1 MFTKPLFVMMKQLI
15 ACISLLFIYQYTFA
29 QNEKINYLRNLQYS
43 KAEKL
48 GITVNSKS
56 DESYPVISP
65 DGKRLY
71 FTREGHKGNL
81 EYKFDR
87 HDQDIWFT
95 EKTLGGGWSEAKNLG
110 NPVNE
115 GYSSMINVPN
125 INSLIIWGSPK
136 GYIGVKVSKKT
147 PGGWSKPSEF
157 YQLKVKESL
166 RSDNV
171 FVGNDLKTVLVSQKR
186 DIFVTFKKE
195 DGSWSTPKNLGQ
207 TINTEF
213 TEIAAFLAPDNRTL
227 YFTSDGH
234 PGFGESDL
242 YISRRLD
249 DSWQK
254 WSKPVNL
261 GPAINTKKNE
271 SGLYLPASGEDA
283 YFHRNSRKQKREIY
297 KVKLP
302 KKLRPIPVVL
312 ITGRVL
318 DAQTK
323 KPLGAKIS
331 YDNLVT
337 NKEVGVSYSAPKDG
351 GYEVTLPAGYKY
363 GYFAQKKG
371 YYPIGES
378 VNLTTLKNYKEIKVD
393 LLITPIKK
401 GVKIRLNN
409 LFFAVSSSKLQT
421 TSYDELKRLVRTLA
435 EYPKMV
441 IQLNGHTD
449 NQGGAVRNSLLSEHR
464 ARSVRNYLAEQGI
477 ARNRIKVKG
486 FGSKEPIASNKT
498 ATGRKTNR
506 RVEFE
511 VLDF

>member
-1 MFTKPLFVMMKQLI
+1 MLI
-15 ACISLLFIYQYTFA
+15 SHYTIA
-29 QNEKINYLRNLQYS
+29 QKEKINYLRDIQYP

-81 EYKFDR
+81 EYRRDR
-87 HDQDIWFT
+87 RDQDIWYA
-95 EKTLGGGWSEAKNLG
+95 EKTPGGGWAEAKNLG
-110 NPVNE
+110 HPVNE
-115 GYSSMINVPN
+115 GYSSMINAPN

-136 GYIGVKVSKKT
+136 GYIGVKRSQRT
-147 PGGWSKPSEF
+147 PSGWSKPADF

-171 FVGNDLKTVLVSQKR
+171 FVGSDLKTVLVSQKR
-186 DIFVTFKKE
+186 DIFVTFKQP
-195 DGSWSTPKNLGQ
+195 DGSWSEPKNLGK

-242 YISRRLD
+242 FISRRMD

-254 WSKPVNL
+254 WSEPINL
-261 GPAINTKKNE
+261 GPAINTDKNE
-271 SGLYLPASGEDA
+271 SGFYLPASGVEA

-302 KKLRPIPVVL
+302 EKLRPIPVAL

-318 DAQTK
+318 DARTK
-323 KPLGAKIS
+323 KPLGAEIS
-331 YDNLVT
+331 YDNLA
-337 NKEVGVSYSAPKDG
+337 NNQEVGVSSSDPKDG
-351 GYEVTLPAGYKY
+351 TYEVTLPAGYNY
-363 GYFAQKKG
+363 GYFAKKKG
-371 YYPIGES
+371 YYPIGE
-378 VNLTTLKNYKEIKVD
+378 NIDLTKLKKYKEIKVD
-393 LLITPIKK
+393 LLITPIRK

-409 LFFAVSSSKLQT
+409 LFFNVASSKLRT
-421 TSYDELKRLVRTLA
+421 TSYDELERLVQTMK

-449 NQGGAVRNSLLSEHR
+449 GQGSAARNAILSEHR
-464 ARSVRNYLAEQGI
+464 ARSVRNYLANHDI

-486 FGSKEPIASNKT
+486 FGPKEPIASNET
-498 ATGRKTNR
+498 AAGRKLNR

-511 VLDF
+511 VLEF

>member
-1 MFTKPLFVMMKQLI
+1 MIKKCI
-15 ACISLLFIYQYTFA
+15 ACFSLWLLSQSTIA
-29 QNEKINYLRNLQYS
+29 QNEKINYYKNIQYPQ
-43 KAEKL
+43 AEKL

-65 DGKRLY
+65 GGKRLY

-81 EYKFDR
+81 EYRRDR
-87 HDQDIWFT
+87 RDQDIWFA
-95 EKTLGGGWSEAKNLG
+95 EKTPGGGWSEAQNLG
-110 NPVNE
+110 HPINE

-125 INSLIIWGSPK
+125 VNSLIIWGSPK
-136 GYIGVKVSKKT
+136 GYIGVKKSQRT
-147 PGGWSKPSEF
+147 PSGWSKPANF

-186 DIFVTFKKE
+186 DIFVSFKQP
-195 DGSWSTPKNLGQ
+195 DGTWSEPKNLGR

-213 TEIAAFLAPDNRTL
+213 TEIAACLAPDNRTL

-249 DSWQK
+249 DSWEK
-254 WSKPVNL
+254 WSEPVNL
-261 GPAINTKKNE
+261 GPAINTDKDE
-271 SGLYLPASGEDA
+271 SGFYLPASGTEA
-283 YFHRNSRKQKREIY
+283 YFHRNSRRQKREIY
-297 KVKLP
+297 RVKLP
-302 KKLRPIPVVL
+302 EKLRPIPVVL

-318 DAQTK
+318 DAKTK
-323 KPLGAKIS
+323 KPLGADIS

-337 NKEVGVSYSAPKDG
+337 NKEVGVSASNPKDG
-351 GYEVTLPAGYKY
+351 FYEVTLPAGYNY
-363 GYFAQKKG
+363 GYFAKKKG
-371 YYPIGES
+371 YYPIGE
-378 VNLTTLKNYKEIKVD
+378 NIDLTRLKSYREMKVD
-393 LLITPIKK
+393 LLITPIQK

-409 LFFAVSSSKLQT
+409 LFFTVASSKLRA
-421 TSYDELKRLVRTLA
+421 TSHDEIERLVQTMK

-449 NQGGAVRNSLLSEHR
+449 GQGSAARNAILSEHR
-464 ARSVRNYLAEQGI
+464 ARSVRNYLAGQGI

-486 FGSKEPIASNKT
+486 FGPREPIASNDT
-498 ATGRKTNR
+498 EAGRKANR

>member
-1 MFTKPLFVMMKQLI
+1 MKKKII
-15 ACISLLFIYQYTFA
+15 ACLSLLLASQYVFA
-29 QNEKINYLRNLQYS
+29 QGEKINYYKDLQYP

-81 EYKFDR
+81 EYKYDR
-87 HDQDIWFT
+87 RDQDIWYS
-95 EKTLGGGWSEAKNLG
+95 EKTAGGGWSEAKNLG
-110 NPVNE
+110 HPVNE

-136 GYIGVKVSKKT
+136 GYIGVKMSQKT
-147 PGGWSKPSEF
+147 PNGWSKPADF
-157 YQLKVKESL
+157 YQLKVKKGL

-186 DIFVTFKKE
+186 DIFVTFKQA
-195 DGSWSTPKNLGQ
+195 DGTWSEPKNLGK

-213 TEIAAFLAPDNRTL
+213 NEIAACLAPDNRTL

-242 YISRRLD
+242 YMSRRLD

-254 WSKPVNL
+254 WSEPINL
-261 GPAINTKKNE
+261 GPSINTDKNE
-271 SGLYLPASGEDA
+271 SGFYLPASGQEA
-283 YFHRNSRKQKREIY
+283 FFHRNSRRQKREIY

-312 ITGRVL
+312 VTGRVL
-318 DAQTK
+318 DAKTK
-323 KPLGAKIS
+323 KPLGAEIS

-337 NKEVGVSYSAPKDG
+337 NKEIGVSVSDPKDG
-351 GYEVTLPAGYKY
+351 RYEVTLPTGYNY
-363 GYFAQKKG
+363 GYFAKKKG
-371 YYPIGES
+371 YYPIGEN
-378 VNLTTLKNYKEIKVD
+378 VDLTKLKNYKEIKVD
-393 LLITPIKK
+393 LLITPIEK

-409 LFFAVSSSKLQT
+409 LFFTSASSKLRT
-421 TSYDELKRLVRTLA
+421 TSHDELERLIHTLK

-449 NQGGAVRNSLLSEHR
+449 SQGSAIRNSILSEGR
-464 ARSVRNYLAEQGI
+464 ARSVRNYLAEHGI
-477 ARNRIKVKG
+477 ARNRLKVKG
-486 FGSKEPIASNKT
+486 FGPKEPIASNKT
-498 ATGRKTNR
+498 AAGRKMNR

-511 VLDF
+511 VLEF